1 MSSQGLPS
9 SPLPPRPFG
18 AAEGGFVPRTS
29 ESEPAAPFRPFYTA
43 RVRRHRYWLHGLLLI
58 LTIASTTVLGARF
71 SFNYAHNLPA
81 FDLENELP
89 ALAKILTTPRLLL
102 DGLPY
107 SLTLMTI
114 LMAHEM
120 GHFLACVYYRIDAT
134 LPFFLPAPTFIG
146 TLGAFIRFR
155 SPIYSRR
162 VLFDIGIAG
171 PLAGFA
177 FLLPALAIGVSYSKV
192 IPGIAYQGD
201 MALGSPL
208 ILRALETLIF
218 PGVPV
223 SDIYLH
229 PVARAAW
236 VGLLATAL
244 NLLPIG
250 QLDGGHVLYAFI
262 GDRHGLVSTI
272 ACLALIPL
280 GLLYWPWAVWGLLFL
295 IFARRHFSI
304 IDTSDL
310 GTGRRLLGAL
320 SVLIFLM
327 CFIPEPVVYNTV
339 PVVR

>member
-1 MSSQGLPS
+1 MS
-9 SPLPPRPFG
+9 G
-18 AAEGGFVPRTS
+18 A
-29 ESEPAAPFRPFYTA
+29 SEPEPASPFRPFYA
-43 RVRRHRYWLHGLLLI
+43 VPVRRRYWLHGLLLA
-58 LTIASTTVLGARF
+58 LTIASTTILGARF

-89 ALAKILTTPRLLL
+89 ALVKILTTPRLLL

-120 GHFLACVYYRIDAT
+120 GHFLACVYYRIDAS

-177 FLLPALAIGVSYSKV
+177 LLLPALAIGVSYSKV
-192 IPGIAYQGD
+192 IPGIAHQGD

-208 ILRALETLIF
+208 ILRALELLIF
-218 PGVPV
+218 PGVPAA
-223 SDIYLH
+223 DIYLH

-262 GDRHGLVSTI
+262 GDRHALVSTI

-310 GTGRRLLGAL
+310 GAGRRLLGAL

-327 CFIPEPVVYNTV
+327 CFIPEPVLYNAATA
-339 PVVR
+339 VR